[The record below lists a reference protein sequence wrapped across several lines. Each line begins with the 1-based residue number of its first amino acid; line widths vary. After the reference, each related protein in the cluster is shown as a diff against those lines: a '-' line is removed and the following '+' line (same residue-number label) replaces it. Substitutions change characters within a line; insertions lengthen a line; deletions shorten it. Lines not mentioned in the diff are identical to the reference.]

1 VSEVDAEKGM
11 GLPVGEYLRSVRESR
26 GLELEQASRVT
37 KITKSYLVAIEQG
50 EFEKLPN
57 AAYIKGF
64 LRLYA
69 GYLSLS
75 GDEIIKRYESSLPP
89 ATRPQQVESKPERR
103 AAPSRQSPTPSPGVE
118 IVERAKLGGPGR
130 WVIPTLLLGLVILA
144 AVFLTESDEQPAPPA
159 PQPVQAPPVAAPVLP
174 PVQPQLTS
182 AAPVQGVAP
191 ELELPPQEVPA
202 GQNQAGGIILRMR
215 FKQDSWLSIT
225 IDDSISQRYDLKAG
239 DVIEW
244 KGARLFVLDLG
255 DGGAVEAEFNGR
267 PLQALG
273 EPGKPAHVELKGQ

>member
-1 VSEVDAEKGM
+1 MSEVEAEKGM
-11 GLPVGEYLRSVRESR
+11 ELPVGEYLRSVRESR
-26 GLELEQASRVT
+26 GLELEQVSRVT
-37 KITKSYLVAIEQG
+37 KITKSYLVAIERG
-50 EFEKLPN
+50 ELEKLPN

-75 GDEIIKRYESSLPP
+75 GDEIIARYESSLPP
-89 ATRPQQVESKPERR
+89 AARPQQVEPKPER
-103 AAPSRQSPTPSPGVE
+103 PGVE

-144 AVFLTESDEQPAPPA
+144 AVFLTERDEQPAPSA

-202 GQNQAGGIILRMR
+202 SQSQTGGIILRMR
-215 FKQDSWLSIT
+215 FKQDSWLGIT

-244 KGARLFVLDLG
+244 KGKRLFVLDLG

-267 PLQALG
+267 PLKALG